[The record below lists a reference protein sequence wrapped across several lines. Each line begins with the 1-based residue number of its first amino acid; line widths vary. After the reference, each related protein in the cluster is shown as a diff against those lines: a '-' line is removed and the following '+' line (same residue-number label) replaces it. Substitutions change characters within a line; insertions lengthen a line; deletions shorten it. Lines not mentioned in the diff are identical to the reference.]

1 MKRDLE
7 SKQSRDN
14 YDAISAKLFVT
25 SELANS
31 VMSGGTNT
39 NDMESKRLREIRKL
53 RAKLD
58 NCRDA
63 LKATLENCASLP
75 DSIVTKITIAIA
87 QSYE

>member
-1 MKRDLE
+1 MKRELE

-14 YDAISAKLFVT
+14 YDAISAKLFVGT
-25 SELANS
+25 ALANS